1 MNSDLSED
9 NFKELCRSGELQY
22 ILEQYI
28 SDCLS
33 KDTSANGIAPNE
45 RNSEQAKAKKQES
58 KKASFPN
65 VAGFCRYLGIST
77 DELEKLSRDFPL
89 QYGRLLSVFE
99 DEALNSGLSPTL
111 LSAYLK
117 KRIGYEGAKK
127 STCDGQIRISF
138 EHDILEDGE

>member
-1 MNSDLSED
+1 M
-9 NFKELCRSGELQY
+9 
-22 ILEQYI
+22 LEQYI
-28 SDCLS
+28 SDCVS
-33 KDTSANGIAPNE
+33 VTAPDE

-77 DELEKLSRDFPL
+77 DELERLSREFPQ

-117 KRIGYEGAKK
+117 KRIGYENARKPND
-127 STCDGQIRISF
+127 DGQIRISF
-138 EHDILEDGE
+138 EHDIFEDGA